1 MRDIVFVIV
10 GFILLFGGGE
20 LLVRGAVSAARR
32 FGVAELVIGLTVVGF
47 GTSMPELLVSVEAAL
62 KGRPEIAIGNVV
74 GSNMANVLLIG
85 GVTAMLAPS
94 GGWGGDVRRD
104 VILMLFATALL
115 LLAAACGVLPAWG
128 GLLLTLL
135 LGAYL
140 YAHYRA
146 SRTGGEADGGTVVV
160 APKKPAWLAA
170 ALLAA
175 GLALLFVGADLLVE
189 GASRIALAL
198 GVSEAVVGLSIVAI
212 GTSLPELATSVV
224 AAWRGRAGVAIGNIV
239 GSNIF
244 NILGILGVTA
254 LVAPLP
260 ISERFWRI
268 DVPLVLAVSL
278 AFAAMLVLRDRL
290 GRKTGFVMLA
300 AYIAYTIGLYTV
312 SG

>member
-1 MRDIVFVIV
+1 MRDIIFVIV
-10 GFILLFGGGE
+10 GFVLLFGGGE

-32 FGVAELVIGLTVVGF
+32 LGVTELVIGLTVVGF

-74 GSNMANVLLIG
+74 GSNMANLLLIG
-85 GVTAMLAPS
+85 GVTAVLAPS

-104 VILMLFATALL
+104 VLLMLVATVLL
-115 LLAAACGVLPAWG
+115 LLAAAYGMLPTWGGVL
-128 GLLLTLL
+128 LLLFL
-135 LGAYL
+135 ASYL

-146 SRTGGEADGGTVVV
+146 SRTCGESDGDNVVV
-160 APKKPAWLAA
+160 TPKKPAWLAA

-175 GLALLFVGADLLVE
+175 GLAMLFAGANLLVE
-189 GASRIALAL
+189 GASAIALAL
-198 GVSEAVVGLSIVAI
+198 GVSEAVIGLSIVAI
-212 GTSLPELATSVV
+212 GTSLPELATSIV

-268 DVPLVLAVSL
+268 DVPLVLAISL

-290 GRKTGFVMLA
+290 GRTTGLVMLA
-300 AYIAYTIGLYTV
+300 AYAAYTIGLYTV
-312 SG
+312 GG

>member
-32 FGVAELVIGLTVVGF
+32 FGVTELVIGLTVVGF

-74 GSNMANVLLIG
+74 GSNMANLLLIG
-85 GVTAMLAPS
+85 GVTAVLAPS
-94 GGWGGDVRRD
+94 GGWGADVRRD
-104 VILMLFATALL
+104 VLLMLIATALL
-115 LLAAACGVLPAWG
+115 LLAAAFGVLPTWG
-128 GLLLTLL
+128 GLLLVLFLVT
-135 LGAYL
+135 YL

-146 SRTGGEADGGTVVV
+146 SRNGGEADGGSVVV

-170 ALLAA
+170 TLLAA
-175 GLALLFVGADLLVE
+175 GLVLLFVGADLLVE
-189 GASRIALAL
+189 GASAIALAL

-260 ISERFWRI
+260 ISERFWQV
-268 DVPLVLAVSL
+268 DVPLVLAISL

-290 GRKTGFVMLA
+290 GRTTGFVMLA
-300 AYIAYTIGLYTV
+300 AYVAYTIGLYTV
-312 SG
+312 AG

>member
-1 MRDIVFVIV
+1 VRDIIFVIV
-10 GFILLFGGGE
+10 GFVLLFGGGE

-32 FGVAELVIGLTVVGF
+32 LGVTELVIGLTVVGF

-74 GSNMANVLLIG
+74 GSNMANLLLIG
-85 GVTAMLAPS
+85 GVTAVLAPS

-104 VILMLFATALL
+104 VLLMLVATVLL
-115 LLAAACGVLPAWG
+115 LLAAAYGMLPTWGGVL
-128 GLLLTLL
+128 LLLFL
-135 LGAYL
+135 ASYL

-146 SRTGGEADGGTVVV
+146 SRTCDESDGDSVVV
-160 APKKPAWLAA
+160 TPKKPAWLAA

-175 GLALLFVGADLLVE
+175 GLALLFIGADLLVE
-189 GASRIALAL
+189 GASAIALTL
-198 GVSEAVVGLSIVAI
+198 GVSEAVIGLSIVAI

-224 AAWRGRAGVAIGNIV
+224 AAWRGRGGVAIGNIV

-244 NILGILGVTA
+244 NILGILGATA

-260 ISERFWRI
+260 IAERFWRV
-268 DVPLVLAVSL
+268 DVPLVLAISL

-290 GRKTGFVMLA
+290 GRTTGFVMLA
-300 AYIAYTIGLYTV
+300 AYTAYTVGLYTIT
-312 SG
+312 G